1 MGKKIK
7 ITEGQL
13 KKIVGGLISEQSTTT
28 TVNTTTGTQNPNVS
42 PLRGKTVKLYKD
54 MNNQVQENM
63 AMILKI
69 RNVYQEKGKIKISVY
84 TKINESN
91 MYLEHDCGKDG
102 FMLNNSSFWKMD
114 KAVFCTSFQDK
125 IREMYCSNDGN
136 EPTPTADFQEMD
148 QQNADFQETDT
159 QSLAENTLK
168 DVFKRLIK

>member
-7 ITEGQL
+7 ITESQL
-13 KKIVGGLISEQSTTT
+13 KKIVGGLVTEQTEGGQ
-28 TVNTTTGTQNPNVS
+28 TGGKQNQNVS

-54 MNNQVQENM
+54 MNNEGQETM

-69 RNVYQEKGKIKISVY
+69 RNVYQEKGLIKVSVY
-84 TKINESN
+84 TKINEPN

-102 FMLNNSSFWKMD
+102 FNLHNSSFWRGD
-114 KAVFCTSFQDK
+114 KTVFCKMFQDK

-136 EPTPTADFQEMD
+136 EPTPEADYHEISQPDADFQEIS
-148 QQNADFQETDT
+148 Q

-168 DVFKRLIK
+168 NVFKRLIK

>member
-7 ITEGQL
+7 ISESQL
-13 KKIVGGLISEQSTTT
+13 KKIVGDLISEQTATSTI
-28 TVNTTTGTQNPNVS
+28 NAAGGTQNPNVS

-69 RNVYQEKGKIKISVY
+69 RNVYQEKGLIKISVY
-84 TKINESN
+84 TKINEPN

-102 FMLNNSSFWKMD
+102 FNLHNSSFWRGD
-114 KAVFCTSFQDK
+114 KTVFCESFQK
-125 IREMYCSNDGN
+125 VIRDTYCANDGN

-148 QQNADFQETDT
+148 QQNADFQETSH
-159 QSLAENTLK
+159 QSLAENTLR
-168 DVFKRLIK
+168 DTFKRLIK